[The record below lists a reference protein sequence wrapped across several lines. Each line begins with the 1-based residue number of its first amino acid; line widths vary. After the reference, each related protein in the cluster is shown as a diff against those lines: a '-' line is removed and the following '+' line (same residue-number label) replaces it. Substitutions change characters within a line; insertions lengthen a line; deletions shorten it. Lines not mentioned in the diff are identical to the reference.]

1 MINIMSD
8 KLKMIINIVG
18 FYIGWWGCILG
29 SSDGLP
35 YIGPLLMLLFIIVH
49 VAFFV
54 KDYKELQFIIL
65 IVIIGTI
72 VDSGL
77 VLSEYFVYAGA
88 YSDDLAIAP
97 LWITAMW
104 AGFAATVNHS
114 MVFFQ
119 KKWILMVVAGGIFG
133 PAAYFTGKGFG
144 AIYFELNTLFSALI
158 IGVVWAISMPMVFY
172 INEKMG
178 LGK

>member
-1 MINIMSD
+1 
-8 KLKMIINIVG
+8 
-18 FYIGWWGCILG
+18 
-29 SSDGLP
+29 
-35 YIGPLLMLLFIIVH
+35 MLLFNIDHGIFFIKNFKEIELII
-49 VAFFV
+49 
-54 KDYKELQFIIL
+54 IIG
-65 IVIIGTI
+65 IIGTI

-77 VLSEYFVYAGA
+77 VISKYFIYAGS